1 MVVDHASLLSKHAA
15 IREVPETMLAGSL
28 KRPQGEDLP
37 SFEIGVLVKNKIK
50 TTVVART
57 DERFVFTK
65 NKGIER
71 ASIFR
76 SFNSNG
82 YAVLATLRL
91 DSNNFGW
98 NGFHWWLIGLI
109 SPEMDPSSLR
119 RIF

>member
-1 MVVDHASLLSKHAA
+1 
-15 IREVPETMLAGSL
+15 
-28 KRPQGEDLP
+28 
-37 SFEIGVLVKNKIK
+37 LVKNKIK

-57 DERFVFTK
+57 DEGFVCAK

-82 YAVLATLRL
+82 YTVLATLRF

-98 NGFHWWLIGLI
+98 NGFHWCFLV
-109 SPEMDPSSLR
+109 
-119 RIF
+119 

>member
-1 MVVDHASLLSKHAA
+1 
-15 IREVPETMLAGSL
+15 MLAGSL
-28 KRPQGEDLP
+28 KCPQGEGLP
-37 SFEIGVLVKNKIK
+37 SFEVRVLVKNKIK

-57 DERFVFTK
+57 DERFVFAE

-82 YAVLATLRL
+82 YAVLATLHL

-98 NGFHWWLIGLI
+98 NGFHWCFWV
-109 SPEMDPSSLR
+109 
-119 RIF
+119 